1 MELFV
6 ESEFVAIEL
15 KQEAFSLDQNE
26 VLLPNHSNNDVSN
39 RQGTDKGPDVGGD
52 GFFFAVGEGE
62 SQDDEDKEQLDADL
76 CVVGQRPFHGVG
88 VVERVADTDEGDAGD
103 GGGEG
108 RMDKTGCDCGA
119 GPEK

>member
-1 MELFV
+1 MLEISTDEIKRHEMNV
-6 ESEFVAIEL
+6 SESL
-15 KQEAFSLDQNE
+15 S
-26 VLLPNHSNNDVSN
+26 PNHRNNDVSN

-52 GFFFAVGEGE
+52 SFFFAVGEGE

-76 CVVGQRPFHGVG
+76 CVIGQRPFHGIG
-88 VVERVADTDEGDAGD
+88 VVQGVADTDEGDAGD